1 MKRYVFLSAAL
12 LVMSTQYVI
21 GQTTP
26 VPQRP
31 VALSKAAD
39 NRWLAPSA
47 TRSLK
52 HIALFRAASPS
63 VVLIV
68 TDDSLGSGALI
79 DASGLIL
86 TNSHVVGDAT
96 EIVVVF
102 KPAREGA
109 EPAMADMRIGEVVK
123 TDLTSDLALI
133 KVPTVPVGHG
143 VLRLGDAAAVA
154 IGSDV
159 HAIGHPSGAAWT
171 YTTGIVSQ
179 LRPNYE
185 WTTEGKSFMHKADV
199 VQTQT
204 PISPGSSGGPLVND
218 AGVLVGVNTFVNTV
232 AQNQNFAV
240 GLKDIKAFISRT
252 GNRDGIARAAPPTPA
267 SSSNATDI
275 TSSIVLSDIS
285 APYPRVSPATFRLTL
300 VNSSALMVREVV
312 IGSLDFATPT
322 TLFGLRTCPVGEA
335 SYRALRSFEG
345 LLPSGGTTVVTG
357 EFTANA
363 KIFCVVRVQAESPQ
377 RTTAPPPSPPPA
389 VTGNQTPRRDP
400 RTNECSRPSTI
411 GTDAWNRMDAKQ
423 QAAACKGAAR

>member
-1 MKRYVFLSAAL
+1 MKQYVALSAAL
-12 LVMSTQYVI
+12 LVISTQYVI
-21 GQTTP
+21 GQTRP
-26 VPQRP
+26 LPARP

-52 HIALFRAASPS
+52 DIALFRAASPS

-185 WTTEGKSFMHKADV
+185 WTTEGKSFTHKADV

-218 AGVLVGVNTFVNTV
+218 AGVLVGVNTFINTV

-240 GLKDIKAFISRT
+240 GLKDIKAFIGRT
-252 GNRDGIARAAPPTPA
+252 GNRDGIARPAPPTPA
-267 SSSNATDI
+267 SSSNAPDLTSSIVLSD
-275 TSSIVLSDIS
+275 SSIVLSDIS
-285 APYPRVSPATFRLTL
+285 APYPLVSPATFRLTL

-312 IGSLDFATPT
+312 IGSLDVAT
-322 TLFGLRTCPVGEA
+322 RTCPEGEA
-335 SYRALRSFEG
+335 SYRALRSFGG

-400 RTNECSRPSTI
+400 ITTGCSRPSTI

>member
-1 MKRYVFLSAAL
+1 MKQYVALSAAL
-12 LVMSTQYVI
+12 LVISTQYVI
-21 GQTTP
+21 GQTRP
-26 VPQRP
+26 LPARP
-31 VALSKAAD
+31 VTLSKAAD
-39 NRWLAPSA
+39 NRWLAPSV

-185 WTTEGKSFMHKADV
+185 WTMEGKSFTHRADV

-240 GLKDIKAFISRT
+240 GLKDIKAFIGRT

-267 SSSNATDI
+267 SSSNATDL
-275 TSSIVLSDIS
+275 TSSIVLSNIS
-285 APYPRVSPATFRLTL
+285 APYPLVSPATFRLTL

-312 IGSLDFATPT
+312 IGSLDADAQ
-322 TLFGLRTCPVGEA
+322 TCPVGEA

-345 LLPSGGTTVVTG
+345 LLPSGGTIVVTG

-363 KIFCVVRVQAESPQ
+363 KLFCVVRVQAESPQ
-377 RTTAPPPSPPPA
+377 RATTPPPSPPPA

-400 RTNECSRPSTI
+400 RTNGCSRPSTI
-411 GTDAWNRMDAKQ
+411 GADAWNRMDAKQ
-423 QAAACKGAAR
+423 QAAACQGAAR